1 MSQSLYRIAVEETDD
16 GRYKA
21 TEPWGDRQL
30 WGRGKTPHEAIRNYC
45 ELTSLSAGADGGDA
59 Q

>member
-1 MSQSLYRIAVEETDD
+1 MSQALYRIAVEETDD

-45 ELTSLSAGADGGDA
+45 ELTSLAGPRR
-59 Q
+59 